1 MTSLAAWIMVW
12 ALAAAQPPSRAAGA
26 VVTVPKP
33 GPMDLCPVCGM
44 IVSKYPNWT
53 ATVVWKEGRVHHFD
67 GAKDLFNY
75 LLRLPKYAPTRSA
88 KDLATVAVTE
98 FYDLRVIDARQ
109 AFYVVGSDVLG
120 PMGHELV
127 PLATSA
133 DAEEFIRDHHGRRVL
148 KFADVTL
155 QMLQEVDAGRDS
167 PSR

>member
-1 MTSLAAWIMVW
+1 VTGLAPLVISLML
-12 ALAAAQPPSRAAGA
+12 ALAASQAPASAGGA
-26 VVTVPKP
+26 TVLVPKP

-53 ATVVWKEGRVHHFD
+53 ATVVWKDGRRHHFD
-67 GAKDLFNY
+67 GAKDLFTY
-75 LLRLPKYAPTRSA
+75 LLQLPKYAPTHSPQDVA
-88 KDLATVAVTE
+88 AIAVTE

-127 PLATSA
+127 PLATRA
-133 DAEEFIRDHHGRRVL
+133 DADEFVKDHHGRSVL

-155 QMLQEVDAGRDS
+155 HVVQEVDAGR
-167 PSR
+167 R